1 MIDLEDRI
9 LIAVPKKGRLKE
21 ITLDYLKKIGLSFN
35 QKDRFDISLCSA
47 TPLAL
52 VFLPAADI
60 PLYLSKGRVS
70 YGITG
75 QDMVAEKGLED
86 ELNEV
91 MPLGYGKCSVCIA
104 APQNLKV
111 TPQSLENKTIATS
124 FPYLTQKYFNQTLN
138 IQQIIIKIING
149 SVEIAPTLGTAH
161 AVVDLVETGS
171 TLRAAGLEV
180 IDTLMTSEAVLLAK
194 KNLGFKEQEWLL
206 KIKTRLTGVLT
217 AQQYLLLD
225 YNIPKKALKLAEK
238 ITPGFNSPTI
248 MPLEQEEW
256 VAIRSVIQKKEKYEV
271 IEKLKEIGAQAIL
284 VSQMDYF
291 QS

>member
-238 ITPGFNSPTI
+238 ITPGFNSHHYALRARRMGCHSIGYPKKK
-248 MPLEQEEW
+248 
-256 VAIRSVIQKKEKYEV
+256 IRS
-271 IEKLKEIGAQAIL
+271 
-284 VSQMDYF
+284 D
-291 QS
+291 